1 MEGGKGWA
9 APAEGKGVDAETG
22 KEMKARQM
30 QTIQFGLSG
39 FGFSFGHQQPTRE
52 GCCCTQHG
60 SSTSPPTALG
70 GCMCPL
76 PTLESSFFGRGGGG
90 REQGAGEDLSWERCD
105 MVKPSPAPKGCAPG
119 TPPARRASHP
129 ISSQHHLLPPAFLGR
144 FAHRGPVRL
153 SISLFGARMN
163 IY

>member
-76 PTLESSFFGRGGGG
+76 PTLESSFFGRGGG
-90 REQGAGEDLSWERCD
+90 EGAGGRRRLELGEVRHGQTQPGTQR
-105 MVKPSPAPKGCAPG
+105 MRARNPPSPESIP
-119 TPPARRASHP
+119 S
-129 ISSQHHLLPPAFLGR
+129 HLLPASPPATCLSG
-144 FAHRGPVRL
+144 AICSSGP
-153 SISLFGARMN
+153 GET
-163 IY
+163 

>member
-1 MEGGKGWA
+1 MGSTSRRKRCGCGDGEGDESKANANNPVWFEWIWFLFWAPAANEGGMLLH
-9 APAEGKGVDAETG
+9 PA
-22 KEMKARQM
+22 RLLHQSPNC
-30 QTIQFGLSG
+30 SG
-39 FGFSFGHQQPTRE
+39 RLHVP
-52 GCCCTQHG
+52 
-60 SSTSPPTALG
+60 SSHLRIV
-70 GCMCPL
+70 
-76 PTLESSFFGRGGGG
+76 FFWEGGGG
-90 REQGAGEDLSWERCD
+90 RGQGAGEDLSWERCD